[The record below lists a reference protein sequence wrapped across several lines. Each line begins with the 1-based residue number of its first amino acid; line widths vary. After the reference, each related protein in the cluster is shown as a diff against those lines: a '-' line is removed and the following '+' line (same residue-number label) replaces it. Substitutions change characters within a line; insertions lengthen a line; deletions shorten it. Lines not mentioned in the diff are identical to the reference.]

1 MSISKHQKI
10 EFTCAKKL
18 LWLVLTASPLS
29 SFLHSYD
36 SWLDEAKENKKNNKK
51 SREEPEGGG
60 DDGSVVSMTEEE
72 TTTTTS
78 SSKKRFTA
86 AVKGAGKHKGWSDEG
101 IQLYNLLERKLE
113 EQRDSPALNTFESEL
128 KEMFLNNG
136 KGRIA
141 SKSKEKREMAGNNFE
156 RKRRRMEQN
165 GIDSYDSYSSVVDN
179 DDDDEDMGQRAA
191 L

>member
-1 MSISKHQKI
+1 M
-10 EFTCAKKL
+10 
-18 LWLVLTASPLS
+18 
-29 SFLHSYD
+29 
-36 SWLDEAKENKKNNKK
+36 DEAKENKKNNKK

-156 RKRRRMEQN
+156 RKKRRMEQN

-179 DDDDEDMGQRAA
+179 DDDDNDDEDMGQRAA

>member
-1 MSISKHQKI
+1 M
-10 EFTCAKKL
+10 
-18 LWLVLTASPLS
+18 
-29 SFLHSYD
+29 
-36 SWLDEAKENKKNNKK
+36 DEAKENKKNNKK

-113 EQRDSPALNTFESEL
+113 ESNKGTALL
-128 KEMFLNNG
+128 
-136 KGRIA
+136 
-141 SKSKEKREMAGNNFE
+141 
-156 RKRRRMEQN
+156 
-165 GIDSYDSYSSVVDN
+165 
-179 DDDDEDMGQRAA
+179 
-191 L
+191 